1 MQSAGGRPVSF
12 QTLRSIY
19 HHLFF
24 EQKKN
29 YQPTLRIQ
37 IKLPRKKNTKKIIMV
52 YLDLL

>member
-1 MQSAGGRPVSF
+1 MGGQSLSKPFAVYIITSF
-12 QTLRSIY
+12 LN
-19 HHLFF
+19 
-24 EQKKN
+24 KKN